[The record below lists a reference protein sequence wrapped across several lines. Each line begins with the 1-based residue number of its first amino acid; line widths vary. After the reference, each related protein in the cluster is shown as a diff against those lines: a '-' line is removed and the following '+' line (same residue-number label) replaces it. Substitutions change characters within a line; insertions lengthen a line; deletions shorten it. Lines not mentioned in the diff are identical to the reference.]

1 MKGVVKLLSTAPQGR
16 MDRIRCFSHTVVSR
30 QGENMSHYP
39 VDDALMGLTEEQ
51 SRLRETVF
59 KFCQKELA
67 PHAQRID
74 KTDEFDRRKEFW
86 TKLGQMGLLG
96 MFIYVY

>member
-1 MKGVVKLLSTAPQGR
+1 MKGVVKLLSTPQGR
-16 MDRIRCFSHTVVSR
+16 MDRIRCFSQSVVSR
-30 QGENMSHYP
+30 QGDMSHYP

-96 MFIYVY
+96 MFMYVY